1 MPRFPIS
8 LLNQGIFL
16 PSSYHMS
23 NISGILSLFVYP
35 IKDKKETPR
44 GMNPAEW
51 NESEPSR
58 IADIIYTKTGF
69 WETFS
74 SVFFVVSFGVLFHFY
89 GPLESNY
96 SISS

>member
-23 NISGILSLFVYP
+23 NISGILSLFMYP
-35 IKDKKETPR
+35 IKDKKETRR

-58 IADIIYTKTGF
+58 IADIIYTKTDF
-69 WETFS
+69 
-74 SVFFVVSFGVLFHFY
+74 
-89 GPLESNY
+89 
-96 SISS
+96 